1 MANTKFLQSEASVWR
16 MGRIS
21 TKLARIRI
29 KTLIFH
35 MANSIAVL
43 ACQTMKKCRII
54 CDLFQELYP
63 THWNW
68 LVLKKSRMWAITS
81 LSYPRPVL
89 FLLCTIICSHD
100 MMIGL
105 ERKIQ
110 TFVYK
115 YSSSLSFTSNMVPLI
130 FYVLLMWW
138 RIV

>member
-1 MANTKFLQSEASVWR
+1 MANTKFLQSEASMWK

-21 TKLARIRI
+21 TKLGRIRI

-35 MANSIAVL
+35 MANSIPVL

-54 CDLFQELYP
+54 CDFFQELYP

-68 LVLKKSRMWAITS
+68 VVLKKSRMWAITS
-81 LSYPRPVL
+81 FSYPGPVL
-89 FLLCTIICSHD
+89 FLFCTIICSHD

-130 FYVLLMWW
+130 FYVLLMWCH
-138 RIV
+138 IV